1 MVLKKEKESAKKA
14 TKTDTV
20 VAKSVKSK
28 TITKSKAEKK
38 PKETRMARRFNK
50 LRIKGEEGTKRG
62 VVYIGHLTR
71 GFNEEELKK
80 FFGQFGTVSKLRVAR
95 SKTSGRSKGY
105 AFLQFTDKDVAEIA
119 VKTMD
124 KYLMFGKQ
132 IDCHMVEAPHR
143 DTFKNGNRDWKYVP
157 TKVIFKKKYN
167 NDEKNDMQRAARVE
181 GLLNKE
187 KERRIRLK
195 ELGIDYDF
203 SGF

>member
-1 MVLKKEKESAKKA
+1 
-14 TKTDTV
+14 
-20 VAKSVKSK
+20 
-28 TITKSKAEKK
+28 
-38 PKETRMARRFNK
+38 MARRFNK

-80 FFGQFGTVSKLRVAR
+80 FFGQFGTVSKIRVAR

-167 NDEKNDMQRAARVE
+167 NDEKNDVQRAARVE

-195 ELGIDYDF
+195 ELSIEYDF
-203 SGF
+203 PGF